1 MSLKTRLERFIN
13 HKYTDI
19 TIAVLIMVSIFF
31 LILETI
37 MERKGPVPY
46 YNACVLINDI
56 ITGIFI
62 IELLIRFFTYRKKGR
77 FFKSYWLDI
86 IAVVPI
92 MRAFR
97 IIRFLRLL
105 RIFRMGLL
113 LNRRIFS
120 VSRVFREGI
129 KEYLIVFFIII
140 MVILTGAMA
149 IRLLEG
155 DTHPAFG
162 TLLETLWWSTM
173 SMISGE
179 PVNAMPGTFWGKLI
193 ALVLMLGGLTV
204 FAVFTGVV
212 SAVMVQKLRGG
223 MNVKELELEELKN
236 HIIICGWH
244 RSAGLIIE
252 EFQSDK
258 EYRLTPIV
266 LIAEFNTEPLLNY
279 DIIDKNRIYFIKD
292 DYTKIDVL
300 KRAGVEKAKIAFI
313 LPDKSIERS
322 DQDRDARSVLAALI
336 IEKLNKKIFTCVELL
351 NRDNETHLHMAGVEE
366 VIVSDEYSGNI
377 MAAAARN
384 YGIISVLNELFTS
397 KYGNQFY
404 KLEVS
409 PSWVGK
415 TVRELYI
422 WLKSEYN
429 AILLA
434 VESKNHNQKALHQT
448 CVNPENK
455 TTFKDGDRIIV
466 ISNEKIKIW

>member
-13 HKYTDI
+13 HKFTDI
-19 TIAVLIMVSIFF
+19 TVAVLILVSILF

-37 MERKGPVPY
+37 MERRGPLPY
-46 YNACVLINDI
+46 YHACVLINDI
-56 ITGIFI
+56 ITAIFI
-62 IELLIRFFTYRKKGR
+62 IELSIRLLTYRKKRR

-86 IAVVPI
+86 IAVIPI

-120 VSRVFREGI
+120 VSRVFREGV

-155 DTHPAFG
+155 DSNPAFG
-162 TLLETLWWSTM
+162 SLLETLWWSTM

-193 ALVLMLGGLTV
+193 TLVLMLGGLTV

-266 LIAEFNTEPLLNY
+266 LIAEFNTEPQLNY
-279 DIIDKNRIYFIKD
+279 DIVDRDRIYFIKD

-313 LPDKSIERS
+313 LPDKSIDRS

-336 IEKLNKKIFTCVELL
+336 IEKLNKSIFTCVELL
-351 NRDNETHLHMAGVEE
+351 NRDNETHLQMAGVEE

-404 KLEVS
+404 KLEIS
-409 PSWVGK
+409 SSWVGK

-422 WLKSEYN
+422 WLKNQYN

-434 VESKNHNQKALHQT
+434 VESKNHNRKASNHT
-448 CVNPENK
+448 CVNPDNE
-455 TTFKDGDRIIV
+455 TIFKDGDRIIV
-466 ISNEKIKIW
+466 ISHEKINI

>member
-1 MSLKTRLERFIN
+1 
-13 HKYTDI
+13 
-19 TIAVLIMVSIFF
+19 
-31 LILETI
+31 
-37 MERKGPVPY
+37 
-46 YNACVLINDI
+46 
-56 ITGIFI
+56 
-62 IELLIRFFTYRKKGR
+62 
-77 FFKSYWLDI
+77 
-86 IAVVPI
+86 
-92 MRAFR
+92 
-97 IIRFLRLL
+97 
-105 RIFRMGLL
+105 
-113 LNRRIFS
+113 
-120 VSRVFREGI
+120 
-129 KEYLIVFFIII
+129 
-140 MVILTGAMA
+140 
-149 IRLLEG
+149 
-155 DTHPAFG
+155 
-162 TLLETLWWSTM
+162 
-173 SMISGE
+173 
-179 PVNAMPGTFWGKLI
+179 
-193 ALVLMLGGLTV
+193 MLGGLTV

-266 LIAEFNTEPLLNY
+266 LIAEFNTEPQLNY
-279 DIIDKNRIYFIKD
+279 DIVDRDRIYFIKD

-313 LPDKSIERS
+313 LPDKSIDRS

-336 IEKLNKKIFTCVELL
+336 IEKLNKSIFTCVELL
-351 NRDNETHLHMAGVEE
+351 NRDNETHLQMAGVEE

-404 KLEVS
+404 KLEIS
-409 PSWVGK
+409 SSWVGK

-422 WLKSEYN
+422 WLKNQYN

-434 VESKNHNQKALHQT
+434 VESKNHNRKASNHT
-448 CVNPENK
+448 CVNPDNE
-455 TTFKDGDRIIV
+455 TIFKDGDRIIV
-466 ISNEKIKIW
+466 ISHEKINI

>member
-37 MERKGPVPY
+37 MEKRGPLPH
-46 YNACVLINDI
+46 YNACVVINDI

-62 IELLIRFFTYRKKGR
+62 IELLIRFFTYRKKPR

-86 IAVVPI
+86 LAVIPI

-120 VSRVFREGI
+120 VSRVFREGV
-129 KEYLIVFFIII
+129 KEYLIVFFVII
-140 MVILTGAMA
+140 MVILTGAMG

-155 DTHPAFG
+155 DNPAFG

-179 PVNAMPGTFWGKLI
+179 PINAMPGTFWGKFI

-223 MNVKELELEELKN
+223 INVKELELEELKN

-266 LIAEFNTEPLLNY
+266 LIAEFDSEPLLNY
-279 DIIDKNRIYFIKD
+279 DIIDRNRIYFIND

-336 IEKLNKKIFTCVELL
+336 IEKLNKNIFTCVELL

-434 VESKNHNQKALHQT
+434 VESKNSNQRAMHQT
-448 CVNPENK
+448 CVNPDNK

-466 ISNEKIKIW
+466 ISHEKIKIW